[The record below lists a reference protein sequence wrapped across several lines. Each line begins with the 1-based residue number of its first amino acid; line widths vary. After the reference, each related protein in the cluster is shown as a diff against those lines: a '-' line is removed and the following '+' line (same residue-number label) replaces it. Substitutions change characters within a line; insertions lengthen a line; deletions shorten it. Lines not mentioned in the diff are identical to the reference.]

1 MRPRENVA
9 MSSSREDKDELDKM
23 RTEDLR
29 KPDFKIS
36 VKIGI
41 IPQVSKRRQYQEVL
55 RSMTLGNS
63 KEEKRGADIL
73 KEIREMAQSS
83 LN

>member
-29 KPDFKIS
+29 KLDFKIS
-36 VKIGI
+36 FKIGI